1 MHSRWYRSIKC
12 RELMLLYY
20 LAASP
25 LCSPVHRDKGLT
37 GILGPAGPARQKRV
51 LTHSIWPPTLISMST
66 VKTLP
71 LRRLGVDGEK
81 KKKAASKPPLKRDLC
96 CRSQSGKKER
106 RPFMAEYAHR
116 RLWGRGVRREGG
128 DVILLR
134 TWSTERTFAPNVW
147 LVLLPRGVR
156 SG

>member
-12 RELMLLYY
+12 RELMSLYY

-25 LCSPVHRDKGLT
+25 LCSPVHQDKGLT

-81 KKKAASKPPLKRDLC
+81 KKK
-96 CRSQSGKKER
+96 SGIKTATET
-106 RPFMAEYAHR
+106 RP
-116 RLWGRGVRREGG
+116 
-128 DVILLR
+128 
-134 TWSTERTFAPNVW
+134 
-147 LVLLPRGVR
+147 LLPLTKRKKRETAFHGRVR
-156 SG
+156 TPAAVGEGSSKGGRRRDFAAHLVN